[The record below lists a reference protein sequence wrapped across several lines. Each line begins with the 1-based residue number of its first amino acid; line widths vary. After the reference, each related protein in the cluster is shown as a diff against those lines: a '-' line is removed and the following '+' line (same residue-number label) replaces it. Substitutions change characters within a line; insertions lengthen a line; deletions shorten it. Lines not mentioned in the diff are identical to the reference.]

1 MSTLCTI
8 TPITITK
15 DNKAIRAI
23 LDSVDPKRNALGYK
37 HNQFSIYYG
46 AFLEDDSLIGFSQF
60 IEPNMETN
68 EILLATLAIHK
79 SHQGQGIGSRLLNHS
94 INNLQIKYPDL
105 STVRLIATE
114 SSTDFYLQQGFIQ
127 NGSRLIKKLG
137 KSNITRQIENLLS
150 SLRAEQNKK
159 N

>member
-1 MSTLCTI
+1 MNTLCKIAPFTMV
-8 TPITITK
+8 K
-15 DNKAIRAI
+15 NDKAIKSI
-23 LDSVDPKRNALGYK
+23 LDSIDPKRNTLGYK

-79 SHQGQGIGSRLLNHS
+79 SYQGQGIGGRLLNSS
-94 INNLQIKYPDL
+94 INNLQIRYPDL

-114 SSTDFYLQQGFIQ
+114 ASTNFYLQQGFIP

-137 KSNITRQIENLLS
+137 KSNLSRQIENLLLS
-150 SLRAEQNKK
+150 IKAKQN
-159 N
+159 